1 VTIILFI
8 HLKCY
13 VVINAVFVDDKD
25 NVLNNTLY
33 FWIKRYI

>member
-1 VTIILFI
+1 LFI

-13 VVINAVFVDDKD
+13 VVINAVFVDVKD
-25 NVLNNTLY
+25 NVLNNMLY